1 MMKKIFQIHG
11 WGTILINAFKE
22 ELSSSINKLKSTLI
36 KLKRDNTLSKYE
48 TVISDDILSLEEIK
62 NCNKWEEIYTLLN
75 SLKFK
80 TWPIDRKVVSETKDK
95 AKGVRDEVKKSI
107 DAISKTFMF
116 NSKEAIQDISSMHEI
131 LKSIREL
138 VLAFTEKFRSLKKEK
153 NIIDFNDI
161 EHFALKILVE
171 KDKFGNYVPTEVA
184 KTYQKKFQEIAVDE
198 YQDISLVQEQILKAV
213 SNGNNI
219 FMVGDI
225 KQSIYKFRHARPEL
239 FREKYET
246 YGENKIQLYDNFR
259 SKPEILNI
267 TNEVFRT
274 IMTKEL
280 GDVDYNEEE
289 FLRQGAE
296 YPLADNNLKT
306 FGKPE
311 LNIINLKMPEEDE
324 EDVLLENVQVEAKFV
339 ASKIKQMLEEGFYI
353 YDKKE
358 GYRKL
363 EFRDIAILLRTTLN
377 SAPIYEKELAML
389 EYPVFSDAQNNYFE
403 TQEIE
408 IILSLLK
415 IIDNPIN
422 DIPLVS
428 VLRSPIGNFT
438 DNELIEI
445 RTLNPKKSFYNSL
458 ITYNENNELEHK
470 IKEFLNLIDEFRE
483 KQEYLGLDELIWYIY
498 EKTGFYNYVSLM
510 PNGKLK
516 VANLKMLFEKAKD
529 YEQGTFKGLYNFI
542 NFIDRISKTSS
553 DMGAPKLIG
562 ENDNVIRIMSIHKS
576 KGLEFPV
583 VFLCGTGKQFNFMD
597 LNEKIL
603 MHQDLGF
610 GMQFIDFERK
620 LQYSTLSKEAI
631 KIKMKEEVLSEE
643 MRLLYVALTRSREKL
658 IITGVE
664 KDLEKSIKRKE
675 ELLESNFENSRKY

>member
-389 EYPVFSDAQNNYFE
+389 EYPVFSDAQNNYF
-403 TQEIE
+403 
-408 IILSLLK
+408 ILSLLK